1 MVAGSHCCDPFGF
14 HFFRGRRDGL
24 FEGRRH
30 VHFQRDDMG
39 PDQPPFLRLMRGT
52 TRPIIVDWNL
62 DGHADI
68 LLTYRG
74 HKSLHVLYGGPDLV
88 KKLLNLPVSEESV
101 ASEYPEDKADAGK
114 WQPVFTKLEIP
125 EFEKLVPPSVNSR
138 DGRVKIGMI
147 GEKLAVM
154 ERPVRDW
161 IEVADWDGD
170 GDVDEDGDGQVD
182 EIEITLNSLVVDN
195 SQAESIYT
203 HQINVINLIDH
214 DAFQNN
220 LTKKNNS
227 ISSYKSSISISR
239 SVQLVLFPS
248 LQGSHGV
255 GLYRFSSG
263 SYVVSLARSHPG
275 KSSNS
280 RSVLI
285 KPAS

>member
-101 ASEYPEDKADAGK
+101 ASEYPEDKADARE

-170 GDVDEDGDGQVD
+170 GDVDLLVNMRTSRWSTHLVKAYSGDTTEYEECPLSEWRLYWLPNCGTQHKPKFAPPRLLYEAPSGMHLGAFTVTDWNNDG
-182 EIEITLNSLVVDN
+182 ETEVVAALGKLKDN
-195 SQAESIYT
+195 TKSW
-203 HQINVINLIDH
+203 
-214 DAFQNN
+214 
-220 LTKKNNS
+220 LTEF
-227 ISSYKSSISISR
+227 R
-239 SVQLVLFPS
+239 FVVLRRNP
-248 LQGSHGV
+248 LMAAV
-255 GLYRFSSG
+255 E
-263 SYVVSLARSHPG
+263 
-275 KSSNS
+275 
-280 RSVLI
+280 
-285 KPAS
+285 